1 MRRPPAVPHVVVAR
15 LARLVRLS
23 LLVAFVVA
31 IGGCSDDV
39 GPSASPPPGAV
50 STLSGTSW
58 IVVSLNGHSP
68 PAGAAAPTLAFD
80 AAQIKG
86 FFGCNQGGGR
96 YRLDVV
102 TGQFAVQDLA
112 ETAMGCLQPGV
123 AEFESVL
130 VQVLGGAT
138 QATLDPTGQLVLS
151 GPSGRIILVTLEH
164 PALGS

>member
-1 MRRPPAVPHVVVAR
+1 VPRQIVVAR
-15 LARLVRLS
+15 LV
-23 LLVAFVVA
+23 LLVAFAIA
-31 IGGCSDDV
+31 IGGCTDAA
-39 GPSASPPPGAV
+39 GPSPSSPPGAI

-58 IVVSLNGHSP
+58 IVVSVNGHSP
-68 PAGAAAPTLAFD
+68 IPGAVPTLAFD
-80 AAQIKG
+80 AGQIKG

-123 AEFESVL
+123 TAFESVL
-130 VQVLGGAT
+130 VQALDGAS
-138 QATLDPTGQLVLS
+138 QATLDPTGQLILN
-151 GPSGRIILVTLEH
+151 GPGGRIILVTLEH